1 MRNTQHFDEGG
12 GAESG
17 GGDARAGMG
26 FGGTGSGLSGTGAGA
41 ASAGVGGGGE
51 GAGAGY
57 SGTKPG
63 ESQMASDA
71 AKEFAAKMTPEQM
84 HQAALTLGVRSD
96 PAWSYN
102 FNNPGWQEKIMNA
115 LYVAPNTKLYKW
127 GMRTPG
133 VSSDQMFT
141 NETPAEKDTR
151 LKLVGGAIENA
162 ANTFASL
169 SPIGPVWNGIKTV
182 GNLMSGQITPG
193 GLITNLAMSMAASK
207 LGISTS
213 TLSAALAGDMGGVA
227 KSAALGAVSKEVSQQ
242 SGLPSAI
249 TNYGLNATGLNSAI
263 GNTVSGAVNGA
274 LPNTATG
281 LTKSNIAGAIDRG
294 IGAIPAG
301 PGSLNSM
308 DAFNPSQDVL
318 MGTPTP
324 SGPTQ
329 SPTVPLEE
337 ATVKPPTLL
346 GTPMA
351 ANSKTAPAGNL
362 VKLGR
367 TGGDSGPYRESL
379 DQYALA
385 PSQHK
390 WALNQ
395 SMTSSDAQKLLNML
409 DQNAPVFAKEGGS
422 IQHFAGGSQ
431 GGVYGS
437 GLDVAS
443 MYTDPA
449 QKDAMDT
456 LQKMSDQGD
465 IKTPE
470 GMKTRGGL
478 LALGQSGA
486 PSQQRAVQQM
496 AVIPQLAALLQAR
509 GMHLPMR
516 MAEGGTSDHEH
527 PHYDGTPL
535 FRTGGLESLGGK
547 YVEGKGDG
555 TSDDIA
561 AMLANGEYVFSAD
574 VVSAL
579 GNGSNKAGA
588 KELDQMVQA
597 IRARAR
603 SASPDKLPP
612 DAKPPLEYLKSSKGK
627 THG

>member
-1 MRNTQHFDEGG
+1 MPDGMGG
-12 GAESG
+12 GGEGAGGGSQGMGGFGGG

-41 ASAGVGGGGE
+41 ASAGIGGGGE

-57 SGTKPG
+57 GGTKPG
-63 ESQMASDA
+63 ESQMASNA
-71 AKEFAAKMTPEQM
+71 AASYAAQLSPEQAKQFAA
-84 HQAALTLGVRSD
+84 TLGV
-96 PAWSYN
+96 PEGYN
-102 FNNPGWQEKIMNA
+102 FNDPGVKEA
-115 LYVAPNTKLYKW
+115 LYRGMLTAQNQAPGILKSL
-127 GMRTPG
+127 
-133 VSSDQMFT
+133 
-141 NETPAEKDTR
+141 AE
-151 LKLVGGAIENA
+151 GAIAKTPLGLAYNVA
-162 ANTFASL
+162 KAVGSLAS
-169 SPIGPVWNGIKTV
+169 GEA
-182 GNLMSGQITPG
+182 TPG
-193 GLITNLAMSMAASK
+193 GMITNLAMSMAASK
-207 LGISTS
+207 LGVSTS
-213 TLSAALAGDMGGVA
+213 TLSAALAGNMGGVA
-227 KSAALGAVSKEVSQQ
+227 KSMALGAISKEVSQQ

-263 GNTVSGAVNGA
+263 GNTVSGAVNSA
-274 LPNTATG
+274 LPNTSTG
-281 LTKSNIAGAIDRG
+281 LTRSNIAGAIDRG

-301 PGSLNSM
+301 PGSLNAM
-308 DAFNPSQDVL
+308 DTFNPSQDVL

-337 ATVKPPTLL
+337 ATFKPPTLL

-351 ANSKTAPAGNL
+351 ANSATAPAGGL
-362 VKLGR
+362 IKLGR
-367 TGGDSGPYRESL
+367 TGGNDGPYRESL

-395 SMTSSDAQKLLNML
+395 SMTSSDAQKLLDML

-422 IQHFAGGSQ
+422 IQHFAGGSK

-437 GLDVAS
+437 GLDITS
-443 MYTDPA
+443 MYNDPA
-449 QKDAMDT
+449 QKEAMDT

-478 LALGQSGA
+478 LALGQSGT
-486 PSQQRAVQQM
+486 PSQQRTVQQM
-496 AVIPQLAALLQAR
+496 GVIPQLAALLQAR

-516 MAEGGTSDHEH
+516 MAEGGAPDHEH
-527 PHYDGTPL
+527 PHFDGTPL

-547 YVEGKGDG
+547 YVEGKGNG

-561 AMLANGEYVFSAD
+561 AMLAKGEYVFSAD

-579 GNGSNKAGA
+579 GNGSNEAGA

-603 SASPDKLPP
+603 STPPDKLPP
-612 DAKPPLEYLKSSKGK
+612 DAKPPLEYLKSSKG
-627 THG
+627 

>member
-1 MRNTQHFDEGG
+1 MGG
-12 GAESG
+12 
-17 GGDARAGMG
+17 
-26 FGGTGSGLSGTGAGA
+26 L
-41 ASAGVGGGGE
+41 GGGE
-51 GAGAGY
+51 GGNRDTGLSFADRAVLNGDVGYGAL
-57 SGTKPG
+57 SNVAATKPG

-71 AKEFAAKMTPEQM
+71 AASYAAQMSPEQAK
-84 HQAALTLGVRSD
+84 QFADTLGV
-96 PAWSYN
+96 PEGYN
-102 FNNPGWQEKIMNA
+102 FNDPGVKEA
-115 LYVAPNTKLYKW
+115 LYRGMLTAKNEAPGL
-127 GMRTPG
+127 
-133 VSSDQMFT
+133 
-141 NETPAEKDTR
+141 
-151 LKLVGGAIENA
+151 LKGLIEGAIAKSPLGVAYNVA
-162 ANTFASL
+162 KAVRSLAS
-169 SPIGPVWNGIKTV
+169 GET
-182 GNLMSGQITPG
+182 TPG
-193 GLITNLAMSMAASK
+193 GMITNLAMSMAASK

-274 LPNTATG
+274 LPNTSTG

-308 DAFNPSQDVL
+308 DTFNPSQDVL

-337 ATVKPPTLL
+337 TTVKPPTLL

-351 ANSKTAPAGNL
+351 ANSATAPAGGL
-362 VKLGR
+362 IKLGR
-367 TGGDSGPYRESL
+367 TGGNDGPYRESL

-395 SMTSSDAQKLLNML
+395 SMTSSDAQKMLDML

-449 QKDAMDT
+449 QKEAMDT

-486 PSQQRAVQQM
+486 PSQQRTVQQM
-496 AVIPQLAALLQAR
+496 GVIPQLAALLQSR

-603 SASPDKLPP
+603 SAPPDKLPP
-612 DAKPPLEYLKSSKGK
+612 DAKPPLEYLKSSKG
-627 THG
+627 